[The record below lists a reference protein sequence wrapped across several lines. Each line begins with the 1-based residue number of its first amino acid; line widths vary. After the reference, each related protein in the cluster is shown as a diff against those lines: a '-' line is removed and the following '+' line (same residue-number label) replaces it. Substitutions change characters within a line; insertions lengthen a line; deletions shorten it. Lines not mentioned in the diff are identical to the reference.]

1 MEDMSTIEGLGGMET
16 ANGHDISDDDCIEVG
31 VMSAANSDQF
41 SALSRLPRNA
51 GF

>member
-1 MEDMSTIEGLGGMET
+1 MFTIEELGSMET
-16 ANGHDISDDDCIEVG
+16 ANGHDPISDDDCIEVS
-31 VMSAANSDQF
+31 VMSAAHSHQF